1 MTLHHQTKTFLEL
14 LASRGE
20 PPLEKITPVESRE
33 MTLRYY
39 VPSDFEIFSSRN
51 VDAGGVPARLY
62 LPSDEKNL
70 GLCVFIHGGGWVFHT
85 LDDYDDVCRRIAVQS
100 GHAVLSIDYRL
111 APEFAFPVP
120 LEDCL
125 AATRWAYENASSLGC
140 DASRMVVC
148 GDSAGGN
155 LATLVAQH
163 SGVKLKMQLLIY
175 PATDARCITES
186 YRRNALGYLLTAPAM
201 QWFYGHYLSGAG
213 SSGSS
218 PSRGSITDPLVSP
231 LLASDAVLAKMP
243 TTLIITAEYDPLCD
257 EGEQY
262 AEKLNSLGVPATC
275 IRYRGQIHA
284 FLRYGRFLDDGYLAI
299 AQIGDAIRRA
309 CAN

>member
-20 PPLEKITPVESRE
+20 PPLETMTPVEARE

-62 LPSDEKNL
+62 LPSDKKNL
-70 GLCVFIHGGGWVFHT
+70 GLCIFIHGGGWVFHT

-175 PATDARCITES
+175 PATDARCIT
-186 YRRNALGYLLTAPAM
+186 
-201 QWFYGHYLSGAG
+201 
-213 SSGSS
+213 
-218 PSRGSITDPLVSP
+218 
-231 LLASDAVLAKMP
+231 
-243 TTLIITAEYDPLCD
+243 
-257 EGEQY
+257 
-262 AEKLNSLGVPATC
+262 
-275 IRYRGQIHA
+275 
-284 FLRYGRFLDDGYLAI
+284 
-299 AQIGDAIRRA
+299 
-309 CAN
+309 

>member
-20 PPLEKITPVESRE
+20 PPLEKMTPVEARE

-70 GLCVFIHGGGWVFHT
+70 GLCIFIHGGGWVFHT

-213 SSGSS
+213 SSGSI

-243 TTLIITAEYDPLCD
+243 PTFIITAEYDPLCD

-262 AEKLNSLGVPATC
+262 AQKLNSLGVPTTC
-275 IRYRGQIHA
+275 IRYCGQIHA
-284 FLRYGRFLDDGYLAI
+284 FLRYGKFLDDGYLAI